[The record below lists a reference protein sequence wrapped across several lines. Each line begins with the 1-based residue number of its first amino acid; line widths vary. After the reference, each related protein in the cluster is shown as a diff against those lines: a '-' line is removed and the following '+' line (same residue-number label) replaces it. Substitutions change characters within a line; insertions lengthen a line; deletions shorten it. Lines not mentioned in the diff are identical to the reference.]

1 MPVLVLEKAYLE
13 DSGGS
18 GRQRGGLGQR
28 IRFRKLDAD
37 GQTTLVS
44 VYPEGVG
51 NPTEGLFGGHAGGEA
66 RGIVTDPQGQVLHDC
81 GTGDLVSL
89 NNPEEIVEIVI
100 AGGAGF
106 GDPRQ
111 RKTDLVIS
119 DLANG
124 LISKDTALRD
134 YGVQS

>member
-1 MPVLVLEKAYLE
+1 MDLQ
-13 DSGGS
+13 G
-18 GRQRGGLGQR
+18 
-28 IRFRKLDAD
+28 KL
-37 GQTTLVS
+37 
-44 VYPEGVG
+44 
-51 NPTEGLFGGHAGGEA
+51 
-66 RGIVTDPQGQVLHDC
+66 LHDC

-89 NNPEEIVEIVI
+89 NNPDEVVEIVI

-111 RKTDLVIS
+111 RKTELVIN

-124 LISKDTALRD
+124 LISKNTALRD